1 MEEYLP
7 FVSIDTWTII
17 MSWGNLLILFLLL
30 KFFLFKP
37 VGKVLDAR
45 AEEIEETYKSA
56 EDTKSA
62 AEKMLGEYEEKL
74 KNAHDTADGIIKSA
88 QKTADMRSENIVN
101 DANDKARR
109 IMEKSRAQIERDKQE
124 AVRAARYD
132 IAKAASAIA
141 EKLIGRELTADDDE
155 KLIGD
160 IIDRM

>member
-17 MSWGNLLILFLLL
+17 MSWGNLLILFLLFRL
-30 KFFLFKP
+30 FLFKP
-37 VGKVLDAR
+37 VQKILDAR
-45 AEEIEETYKSA
+45 AKEIEETYKSA
-56 EDTKSA
+56 EDTKSS
-62 AEKMLGEYEEKL
+62 AEKMLDEYGEKL
-74 KNAHDTADGIIKSA
+74 KNARAEADGIIKSA
-88 QKTADMRSENIVN
+88 TQTANVRSENIVGE
-101 DANDKARR
+101 ANEKARR

-124 AVRAARYD
+124 AVHEARSD
-132 IAKAASAIA
+132 IAKAASDIA

>member
-30 KFFLFKP
+30 KIFLFKP

-45 AEEIEETYKSA
+45 AEEIDETYKSA
-56 EDTKSA
+56 EDTKSS

-74 KNAHDTADGIIKSA
+74 KNARGEADGIIKSA
-88 QKTADMRSENIVN
+88 QRTADMRSENIVGE
-101 DANDKARR
+101 ANDKARR
-109 IMEKSRAQIERDKQE
+109 IMEKSRAQIERDKKE
-124 AVRAARYD
+124 AVRAARGD

>member
-7 FVSIDTWTII
+7 FVSIDTWIII

-30 KFFLFKP
+30 KRFLFKP
-37 VGKVLDAR
+37 VQKVLDAR

-56 EDTKSA
+56 EDTKSS

-74 KNAHDTADGIIKSA
+74 KNARDTADGIIKSA
-88 QKTADMRSENIVN
+88 EKTANMRSENIVN

-109 IMEKSRAQIERDKQE
+109 IMEKSRVQIEREKQE
-124 AVRAARYD
+124 AMREARSDIVRAASD
-132 IAKAASAIA
+132 IA